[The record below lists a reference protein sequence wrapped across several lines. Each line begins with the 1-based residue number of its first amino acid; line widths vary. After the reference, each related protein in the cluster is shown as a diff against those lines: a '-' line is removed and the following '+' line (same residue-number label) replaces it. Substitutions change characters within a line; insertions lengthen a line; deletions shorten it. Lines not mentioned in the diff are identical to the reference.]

1 MPSVHE
7 NEVNDQAALIIQ
19 LYTLQWALYY
29 ENLVLI
35 QANLLCLKIRCECNC
50 GSDHNLPKV
59 PKQNQNRKWLSISSV
74 CSLLEN
80 QVHIGERDLHVFVLL
95 CFLCMFQ
102 HNTQHGREGIPRFSI
117 TGNGAEKRGKEGRCS
132 LSTGNYWHAEIGR
145 GRILLWKWTRSV
157 KPQGLG
163 CHTKCKVWSLHHCS
177 PVGWMDFQL
186 PYLITEQDFPEP
198 FLITSHSIIHHKLFP
213 TIWISAN

>member
-132 LSTGNYWHAEIGR
+132 LSTGNYWQMQ
-145 GRILLWKWTRSV
+145 WKAVGGYCFGNERDQS
-157 KPQGLG
+157 
-163 CHTKCKVWSLHHCS
+163 S
-177 PVGWMDFQL
+177 PRALDVIPNAKFEVFTIPVQLDGWIFN
-186 PYLITEQDFPEP
+186 YHI
-198 FLITSHSIIHHKLFP
+198 
-213 TIWISAN
+213 